1 MVQNVTAEPLIDQCA
16 QGDQQAQMVVYNQYA
31 KMVFNSAY
39 RILSSKME
47 AEDIM
52 QETFIE
58 AFSKLSELREQER
71 FAGWLKRIAVNKSI
85 NALKKRRFV
94 NFEMGAEP
102 VAENEDIDID
112 NVKLER
118 VYACIARLPEGYRV
132 IISLYLLEGYDHEE
146 IADILNIQAS
156 TSRSQYTRARKKL
169 KHLYEESYGG

>member
-1 MVQNVTAEPLIDQCA
+1 
-16 QGDQQAQMVVYNQYA
+16 
-31 KMVFNSAY
+31 
-39 RILSSKME
+39 ME

-102 VAENEDIDID
+102 VAENEDIDVD
-112 NVKLER
+112 NVKRAR

-146 IADILNIQAS
+146 IGDILNIQAS